1 MAGRMMPL
9 VCALVG
15 LLVGAPAPA
24 APAEPVVLRIGT
36 AAPERS
42 GWAREITAFSREVEH
57 QTQGRVKLKW
67 YWGSVAGDELQVMSR
82 IQRGPLDGTGSGGM
96 MCGEVM
102 PSMRV
107 RRGTG
112 NFQQRGE

>member
-24 APAEPVVLRIGT
+24 AAGEAVVLRIAT

-42 GWAREITAFSREVEH
+42 GWAREITAFSREVERE
-57 QTQGRVKLKW
+57 TQGRVKLKW
-67 YWGSVAGDELQVMSR
+67 YWGSVAGDELEVMSR
-82 IQRGPLDGTGSGGM
+82 IQRGQLDGTGPGGRVW
-96 MCGEVM
+96 GE
-102 PSMRV
+102 
-107 RRGTG
+107 G
-112 NFQQRGE
+112 